1 MILTDTGP
9 SVDLLDNDDS
19 NYALCTL
26 ILHRLP
32 PEHLITTWPCFT
44 EAMYLLGAIGG
55 FRYQSALWHLQ
66 SSERLIIYIPSAL
79 EVDHIMV
86 LMEKYS
92 DTPMDLADASLLSLA
107 ETHAFTR
114 IFTIDSDFNI
124 YRLKDDNAL
133 KIIQ

>member
-1 MILTDTGP
+1 MFYG
-9 SVDLLDNDDS
+9 S
-19 NYALCTL
+19 NVPPRRYWRLSLSIRSLALAVIRTTHN
-26 ILHRLP
+26 LHTIRV
-32 PEHLITTWPCFT
+32 
-44 EAMYLLGAIGG
+44 
-55 FRYQSALWHLQ
+55 
-66 SSERLIIYIPSAL
+66 

-92 DTPMDLADASLLSLA
+92 NTPMDLADASLLSLA

-124 YRLKDDNAL
+124 YRLKDGNAL